1 MPKWKLSTEF
11 TFDAAHFIRDY
22 DGSCGRM
29 HGHTYKVRI
38 EATSSQLHASEYC
51 PHPVMVADFRTL
63 RWAKQ
68 DLLKG
73 GLDHS
78 ANPSDL
84 SWAEDQAAQIPTDV
98 VKLLQPEWVH
108 LIATRSSLNT
118 FSVTQSGE
126 SAYKPINSP
135 TFDKE

>member
-22 DGSCGRM
+22 DGPCGRM
-29 HGHTYKVRI
+29 HGHTYRVQI

-51 PHPVMVADFRTL
+51 PHPVMVADFRML

-78 ANPSDL
+78 ANPSNL
-84 SWAEDQAAQIPTDV
+84 SWAEDHAAQIPTDV
-98 VKLLQPEWVH
+98 VKLLQPEWGTPDSYS
-108 LIATRSSLNT
+108 LIFEYVLSHPEWRISLQTHKFTN
-118 FSVTQSGE
+118 
-126 SAYKPINSP
+126 IR
-135 TFDKE
+135 